1 MLSRPEGWQWQGQ
14 DCPRVCLTCSSPL
27 ETALQIDMPGQALR
41 PRDKARTSAIN
52 LISEARVNKLIAYG
66 CLEAFEIWGQD
77 WVVDARKLL
86 DALQDVSVVRHLES
100 KGDIAEASWSVGR
113 ELRPRKSV
121 YHKISILQN
130 LWRMSPSADL
140 SLSSAFTTCLTA
152 DGPEGPL
159 VWAIAL
165 ISLCG

>member
-1 MLSRPEGWQWQGQ
+1 MSRSEGWQWQGQ
-14 DCPRVCLTCSSPL
+14 DCPWVCLTCSSPL
-27 ETALQIDMPGQALR
+27 ETALQIDIPGQALR

-52 LISEARVNKLIAYG
+52 LISEACVNKLIAYG

-86 DALQDVSVVRHLES
+86 DALHDVGVVRHLQS
-100 KGDIAEASWSVGR
+100 KGDIAPWRVGR
-113 ELRPRKSV
+113 ELSPRKSV

-130 LWRMSPSADL
+130 LWRMSLSADL

-159 VWAIAL
+159 VWAIAP

>member
-1 MLSRPEGWQWQGQ
+1 M
-14 DCPRVCLTCSSPL
+14 TCSSPL
-27 ETALQIDMPGQALR
+27 ETALQTDIPGQALR

-52 LISEARVNKLIAYG
+52 LISEAHVNKLIAYG

-86 DALQDVSVVRHLES
+86 DALQDVGVVRHLES
-100 KGDIAEASWSVGR
+100 KGDIAEASWRVGR

-121 YHKISILQN
+121 YHKISI

-159 VWAIAL
+159 VWAIAP